1 MLEQGQELAGGRF
14 IVHEK
19 IGQGTFS
26 EVWRCERVEGGEIL
40 ACKVEN
46 VPKNKNSNSTLL
58 FKESK
63 ILNAL
68 KGKLKVPIVHYVG
81 ESLKAG
87 NEKQLI
93 CVMDLLGKNL
103 EDLFTECGR
112 RFDSKTYL

>member
-14 IVHEK
+14 VAQEK

-26 EVWRCERVEGGEIL
+26 EVWRCERVESGEIF

-58 FKESK
+58 YKESK

-68 KGKLKVPIVHYVG
+68 KGKLKVPVVHYVG
-81 ESLKAG
+81 ENLKSG

-93 CVMDLLGKNL
+93 CVMD
-103 EDLFTECGR
+103 
-112 RFDSKTYL
+112 